1 MNDTSLEIWRP
12 IPFAPGYSVSTWGRL
27 LTFKRRGGAG
37 GSRIVEEGRNHLVL
51 EAFLGPRPEGME
63 CRHLDGDRAN
73 CRLDNLRWGTHS
85 ENERDKRRHAQIVR
99 RRNVVNPAAV
109 VEIRRLR
116 ASGETPARR
125 RLGPPGHHPA
135 RPHRWAHDDASLAA
149 LAAYNAA
156 RRVDGSLCRL
166 FTEMFGRQPAFPD
179 RLTGDEREELVD
191 FMARP

>member
-1 MNDTSLEIWRP
+1 MGKQSRRP
-12 IPFAPGYSVSTWGRL
+12 
-27 LTFKRRGGAG
+27 KRRANYG
-37 GSRIVEEGRNHLVL
+37 E
-51 EAFLGPRPEGME
+51 
-63 CRHLDGDRAN
+63 RHHE
-73 CRLDNLRWGTHS
+73 RWMTRF
-85 ENERDKRRHAQIVR
+85 E
-99 RRNVVNPAAV
+99 
-109 VEIRRLR
+109 
-116 ASGETPARR
+116 ARR